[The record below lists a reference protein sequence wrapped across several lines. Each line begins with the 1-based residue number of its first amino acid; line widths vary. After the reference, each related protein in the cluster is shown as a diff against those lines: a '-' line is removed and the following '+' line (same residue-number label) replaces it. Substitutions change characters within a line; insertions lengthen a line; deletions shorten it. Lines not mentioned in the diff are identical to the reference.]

1 MLCVKTGFSRT
12 IILGSR
18 AKSFQPHLDFC
29 KTRQE
34 LWGLPAS
41 GQLAYYKYKND
52 ILKGEE
58 EKKASVLHLQ

>member
-1 MLCVKTGFSRT
+1 MCTHTSLQQIILGVTTGGREGGGFRT

-34 LWGLPAS
+34 L
-41 GQLAYYKYKND
+41 
-52 ILKGEE
+52 
-58 EKKASVLHLQ
+58 